1 MTEPKKSKK
10 KTIKEAI
17 PIAKKIEKSVVKAT
31 KPSEAVAV
39 PIKARSKEVPVVIAN
54 GKRPPQ
60 TMRVK
65 AIANTRG
72 VCVDYRYEI
81 IKGEVYTFPD
91 YVAKFLIEQNKA
103 F

>member
-10 KTIKEAI
+10 KKTIKQAI
-17 PIAKKIEKSVVKAT
+17 PIAKSIASVVKS
-31 KPSEAVAV
+31 KPSEAIEVV
-39 PIKARSKEVPVVIAN
+39 LKAETPVVIASK
-54 GKRPPQ
+54 KRPPQ

-65 AIANTRG
+65 AIANARG